1 MTLEAK
7 WRELEKAAP
16 TGAGHLRIKLDS
28 QAPVALY
35 LAVAEPSGCRLLAMD
50 FPQDVDAAPLRELR
64 LRGVEV
70 SKSPFPLSVS
80 GSTVSLAASS
90 AEYNDIFAALAEDV
104 LLAAEAAALG
114 SVVEAVA
121 ARLAH
126 WQRFLEKTA
135 PEGLSPDEQA
145 GLFGELWFL
154 TGHLVPTA
162 GRLAA
167 VGTWRGPLGGLQDFQ
182 TGAWAVEV
190 KTTRQA
196 APAAVRIAS
205 ERQLQSDGLE
215 FLGLVI
221 VALEPRTGGTPT
233 LVDAVV
239 EARAS
244 VQSEPAALDLLQD
257 RLLSAGWADPQAS
270 RYRHTSY
277 NVRWALACEV
287 GTDFPRLTEHDL
299 PMGVGE
305 VSYGVAVDSC
315 KQHEIGFPALLARI
329 GRGAAA

>member
-16 TGAGHLRIKLDS
+16 SGAGHLRIKLDS
-28 QAPVALY
+28 PAPVDLY

-50 FPQDVDAAPLRELR
+50 FPEDVDAAPLRDLR

-70 SKSPFPLSVS
+70 SKSPFPLSGS
-80 GSTVSLAASS
+80 GSTVSLAARSP
-90 AEYNDIFAALAEDV
+90 EFNDIFAALADDV
-104 LLAAEAAALG
+104 VRAAEPADPDN
-114 SVVEAVA
+114 VVERVA

-167 VGTWRGPLGGLQDFQ
+167 VEAWHGPLGGLQDFQ
-182 TGAWAVEV
+182 ARGWAVEV

-205 ERQLQSDGLE
+205 ERQLQSDGLG

-221 VALEPRTGGTPT
+221 VALEPRSGGSPT
-233 LVDAVV
+233 LVDAVAQ
-239 EARAS
+239 ARAS
-244 VQSEPAALDLLQD
+244 VEADPAALEVLQNL
-257 RLLSAGWADPQAS
+257 LLSAGWADPLAP
-270 RYRHTSY
+270 RYRLTSY

-287 GTDFPRLTEHDL
+287 GADFPRLTEHDL
-299 PMGVGE
+299 PPGIGDVT
-305 VSYGVAVDSC
+305 YGVAVDSC
-315 KQHEIGFPALLARI
+315 REHQVGFPAMMARL
-329 GRGAAA
+329 GGEAAS